1 MGIRGLLTERGKYT
15 APILTVPLLRQVYAD
30 NIKSNA
36 VEVSQ
41 KRCCF
46 CSVVFILDLQE
57 NNVDENFFS
66 SASKITYK
74 LHV

>member
-15 APILTVPLLRQVYAD
+15 PPILTVPLLRQVYAD

-36 VEVSQ
+36 VEVPQ

-46 CSVVFILDLQE
+46 CFVVFILDLQE
-57 NNVDENFFS
+57 KNVDENIFS
-66 SASKITYK
+66 SAS
-74 LHV
+74 